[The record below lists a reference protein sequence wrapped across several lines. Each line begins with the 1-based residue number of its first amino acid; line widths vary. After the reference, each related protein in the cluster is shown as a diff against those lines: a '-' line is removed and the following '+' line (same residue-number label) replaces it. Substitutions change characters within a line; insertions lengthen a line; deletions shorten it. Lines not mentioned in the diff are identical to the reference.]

1 MLQEPPAL
9 LQESDIADHYVAY
22 MDILGWSNQ
31 IDSDFEATLEL
42 YNYLITSVND
52 ARELASSPLTLR
64 IVSDSIF
71 VVSEHLQPVLQ
82 ASNLLQHD
90 ALANDCLL
98 RGGIAF
104 GKHVEL
110 ADQGNLYVLSKP
122 LVAAARIEE
131 SVTYPCISLDPELIK
146 ESDYGKLAS
155 IPLLTR
161 LVLFYEGLWLVKP
174 FNIMWLQSACSR
186 VLNMREL
193 FPQHSRKYDWFVE
206 LYDTFTSGASM
217 LPESVNAPQNNRWAP
232 AHDQLW

>member
-22 MDILGWSNQ
+22 NGHPGLVQPDRLGFRSNVR
-31 IDSDFEATLEL
+31 AL
-42 YNYLITSVND
+42 YYLITSVND
-52 ARELASSPLTLR
+52 ARELASSPLTFR

-82 ASNLLQHD
+82 ASNLLQHG

-131 SVTYPCISLDPELIK
+131 SVTYPCISLDPELIN
-146 ESDYGKLAS
+146 A
-155 IPLLTR
+155 
-161 LVLFYEGLWLVKP
+161 
-174 FNIMWLQSACSR
+174 
-186 VLNMREL
+186 
-193 FPQHSRKYDWFVE
+193 FPRR
-206 LYDTFTSGASM
+206 TICA
-217 LPESVNAPQNNRWAP
+217 
-232 AHDQLW
+232 